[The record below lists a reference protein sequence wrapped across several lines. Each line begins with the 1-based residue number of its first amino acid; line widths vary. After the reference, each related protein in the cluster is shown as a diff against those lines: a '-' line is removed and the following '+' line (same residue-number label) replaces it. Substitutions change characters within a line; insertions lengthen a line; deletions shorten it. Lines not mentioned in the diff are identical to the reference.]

1 MLLTLSVFLGM
12 FFTIPVQPQ
21 PVVAAIQPSHC
32 KKSFFDL
39 PTWYKYL
46 DLEDVEVKN
55 KDGVVTD
62 VIKCQVK
69 DFELLGKGS
78 DSGLLLIALAM
89 VDILLRVAAL
99 VAVAFVIIGGFKYMT
114 AQGEPAGVKSA
125 TQTLVGALVGLVIA
139 IIATALVSFIGN
151 RLG

>member
-1 MLLTLSVFLGM
+1 MLVGLALLFNVVFASPAQLAPAPSY
-12 FFTIPVQPQ
+12 F
-21 PVVAAIQPSHC
+21 AAPAHC
-32 KKSFFDL
+32 STSFFGI

-46 DLEDVEVKN
+46 PDNNFDSDCTINKN
-55 KDGVVTD
+55 F
-62 VIKCQVK
+62 Q
-69 DFELLGKGS
+69 LLGNGS
-78 DSGLLLIALAM
+78 NSGLLLIVLAL

-139 IIATALVSFIGN
+139 IIATAVVSFIGN